1 MTTPTSGAI
10 SLNQLH
16 IEAGGTSGTSVS
28 LNDADVRRLKDG
40 GSGSSST
47 LSSFYNKTRYL
58 VTCAAGTNSSTG
70 FSATGFK
77 TSSPTFGSRSPT
89 SLTWTSATWAG
100 SYYNLNSP
108 NAYTYQLLLNGSG
121 SGSNSGFTTMG
132 LGPSQNFSRT
142 SASFNGSTN
151 YFSLWR
157 WSSASNL
164 MTVGT
169 VRDIYFY

>member
-16 IEAGGTSGTSVS
+16 VEAGGTSGTSVS
-28 LNDADVRRLKDG
+28 LNDSDVRRLKN
-40 GSGSSST
+40 GSSAASST

-58 VTCAAGTNSSTG
+58 VTCVHGTSGT
-70 FSATGFK
+70 FSGTGFK

-89 SLTWTSATWAG
+89 SLTWTSATWSG
-100 SYYNLNSP
+100 LYYNLNTP

-142 SASFNGSTN
+142 SASFSGSSN
-151 YFSLWR
+151 IFSVWR
-157 WSSASNL
+157 WSSGSNL
-164 MTVGT
+164 LTTGT
-169 VRDIYFY
+169 VRDVYFY

>member
-10 SLNQLH
+10 SLNQIH
-16 IEAGGTSGTSVS
+16 IEAGGSSGTSVS

-40 GSGSSST
+40 SSGASSAFN
-47 LSSFYNKTRYL
+47 SFYNRTKYV
-58 VTCAAGTNSSTG
+58 VTCG
-70 FSATGFK
+70 SATSGSTSITGYK
-77 TSSPTFGSRSPT
+77 SSSPAAGSRSPT

-100 SYYNLNSP
+100 LYYNLNTP

-142 SASFNGSTN
+142 SASFSGSSST
-151 YFSLWR
+151 FSVWR
-157 WSSASNL
+157 WSSGSNL
-164 MTVGT
+164 LTNGT
-169 VRDIYFY
+169 VRDVYFY

>member
-10 SLNQLH
+10 SLNQIH
-16 IEAGGTSGTSVS
+16 VEAGGTSGTSVS

-40 GSGSSST
+40 GSAASSAFN
-47 LSSFYNKTRYL
+47 SFYNRTKYF
-58 VTCAAGTNSSTG
+58 VTCATG
-70 FSATGFK
+70 SNGSFSATGFK

-89 SLTWTSATWAG
+89 SLTWTSATWSG
-100 SYYNLNSP
+100 LYYNLNTP
-108 NAYTYQLLLNGSG
+108 HANTYQLLLNGSG

-142 SASFNGSTN
+142 SASFNGSSSF
-151 YFSLWR
+151 FSVWR

-164 MTVGT
+164 MTNGT
-169 VRDIYFY
+169 VRDVYFY